1 LYLVAGLGNKGA
13 RYAYTRHNIGYLVVD
28 RFADKHS
35 IALKQRVFGCIVG
48 KDAKENVVLAK
59 PDTFMNL
66 SGGPVSSVL
75 GWAGVPRE
83 QLIVVHDDMDMEF
96 GRIRIRW
103 DGGDGGHKGVRSI
116 VETLGSPFFYRIKVG
131 IGRDPIQAPEEYV
144 LSRFPKDCLEEL
156 VAVLDRVTDAI
167 HMFVHEGKEKA
178 MNVYNR
184 TDGV

>member
-13 RYAYTRHNIGYLVVD
+13 RYAYTRHNIGYLVVE

-48 KDAKENVVLAK
+48 KEGKDDIVLAK

-75 GWAGVPRE
+75 GWAGIDRE
-83 QLIVVHDDMDMEF
+83 QLIVVHDDLDMEF
-96 GRIRIRW
+96 GRIKIRW

-116 VETLGSPFFYRIKVG
+116 AETLGSPFFYRIKVG
-131 IGRDPIQAPEEYV
+131 IGRDPVIAPEDYV
-144 LSRFPKDCLEEL
+144 LSRFPKDQAAEL
-156 VAVLDRVTDAI
+156 VEVLDRVADAI

-178 MNVYNR
+178 MNVYNK
-184 TDGV
+184 T